1 MRPYRWLR
9 KLPSSRDR
17 GLVIATMV
25 CLAIQFLR
33 RRRESN
39 PTSALKTLNLLILR
53 MPAFQRMPPFPNLPY
68 KSRTK
73 ISQNS
78 RTSKPLLRS
87 PNTPKCSP
95 TFIHRLCS
103 SWCQSE
109 LSSVGES
116 ADTVCGLPRPTI
128 RYRPYAHLEAWER
141 SPLGRS
147 PNFGDACWRDS
158 NDCGGIPQV
167 SEEPN
172 YIEGSRSQRNG
183 W

>member
-1 MRPYRWLR
+1 MWW
-9 KLPSSRDR
+9 
-17 GLVIATMV
+17 
-25 CLAIQFLR
+25 

-53 MPAFQRMPPFPNLPY
+53 MPAFQKMPPFLNLPY

-87 PNTPKCSP
+87 PNTPKCST

-109 LSSVGES
+109 LSSVGEF
-116 ADTVCGLPRPTI
+116 AETICGFKPGI
-128 RYRPYAHLEAWER
+128 G
-141 SPLGRS
+141 S
-147 PNFGDACWRDS
+147 FGS
-158 NDCGGIPQV
+158 K
-167 SEEPN
+167 
-172 YIEGSRSQRNG
+172 
-183 W
+183 